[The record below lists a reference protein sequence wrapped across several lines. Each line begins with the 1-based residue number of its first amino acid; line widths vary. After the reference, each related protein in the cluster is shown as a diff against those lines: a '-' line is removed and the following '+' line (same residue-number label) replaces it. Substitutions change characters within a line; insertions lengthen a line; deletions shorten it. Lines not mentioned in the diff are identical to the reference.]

1 MTAVRARAPRPR
13 AAAAQKAAASS
24 SGSSKSSA
32 PKLTVDEMVANSI
45 LSKEE
50 LLGRSLD
57 DAERA
62 DITAKL
68 KATGLWAN
76 TVFAFSGD
84 NGGPESEAHWNAGE
98 H

>member
-1 MTAVRARAPRPR
+1 
-13 AAAAQKAAASS
+13 
-24 SGSSKSSA
+24 
-32 PKLTVDEMVANSI
+32 MVANSI

-68 KATGLWAN
+68 KALLGA
-76 TVFAFSGD
+76 
-84 NGGPESEAHWNAGE
+84 
-98 H
+98 